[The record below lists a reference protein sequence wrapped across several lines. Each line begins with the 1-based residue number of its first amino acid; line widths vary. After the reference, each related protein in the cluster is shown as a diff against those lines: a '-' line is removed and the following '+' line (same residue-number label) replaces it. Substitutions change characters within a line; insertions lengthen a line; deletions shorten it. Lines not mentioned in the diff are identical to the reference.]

1 MAKYFEDLK
10 PVFYNNTSALYLS
23 DTFDA
28 LENMLPERVDMIFA
42 DPPYFLSNDGISCSG
57 GKAVSVNKGDW
68 DKISGIEAKHEFN
81 RRWIRLCKRVL
92 KHSGTIWISGT
103 LHNIYSVG
111 MGLEQEGFK
120 IINNITWQ
128 KTNPPPNLACR
139 CFTHSTET
147 VLWAQK
153 DDKRAKHYF
162 NYELM
167 KELAGGKQMRDV
179 WTGAL
184 TPTSEKRFGK
194 HPTQKPVYLLERI
207 LLSSTRE
214 GDIVLDPFCG
224 SSTTGVA
231 CKHLKRNYIG
241 IDNNADFI
249 NLSIERLKN
258 ESAEIF
264 HNGLQH
270 LGRLSTGMVIIPILK
285 KYMKTPNA

>member
-1 MAKYFEDLK
+1 MAKYFENLR
-10 PVFYNNTSALYLS
+10 PFYFDSNSALYLS
-23 DTFDA
+23 DTFAA
-28 LENMLPERVDMIFA
+28 LSQMVEGCIDMVFA

-68 DKISGIEAKHEFN
+68 DKIGSLEEKHEFN
-81 RRWIRLCKRVL
+81 RSWIRLCKRVL
-92 KHSGTIWISGT
+92 KPNGSIWISGT

-111 MGLEQEGFK
+111 MALEQEGFK

-153 DDKRAKHYF
+153 ADKSAHHFF

-167 KELAGGKQMRDV
+167 KEQNGGRQMKDV

-184 TPTSEKRFGK
+184 TPAVEKTHGR
-194 HPTQKPVYLLERI
+194 HPTQKPLYLLERI
-207 LLSSTRE
+207 LLASSRE
-214 GDIVLDPFCG
+214 NDLILDPFCG

-231 CKHLKRNYIG
+231 CKKLNRKYLG
-241 IDNNADFI
+241 IDNNEEFI
-249 NLSIERLKN
+249 KLSIERLKD
-258 ESAEIF
+258 I
-264 HNGLQH
+264 
-270 LGRLSTGMVIIPILK
+270 
-285 KYMKTPNA
+285 

>member
-1 MAKYFEDLK
+1 MGKYFEGLNPYYYD
-10 PVFYNNTSALYLS
+10 SSAALYLS
-23 DTFDA
+23 DTFEA
-28 LENMLPERVDMIFA
+28 LEKMLPERVDMIFA
-42 DPPYFLSNDGISCSG
+42 DPPYFLSNDGITCSA

-68 DKISGIEAKHEFN
+68 DKIAGVAEKHAFN
-81 RRWIRLCKRVL
+81 RRWIRLCRRVL
-92 KHSGTIWISGT
+92 KPNGTIWISGT

-111 MGLEQEGFK
+111 LALEQEGFK

-153 DDKRAKHYF
+153 DEKNARHYF

-167 KELAGGKQMRDV
+167 KQQNGGKQMKDV

-184 TPTSEKRFGK
+184 TPAVEKQFGK
-194 HPTQKPVYLLERI
+194 HPTQKPVYLLEKI
-207 LLSSTRE
+207 LLASTQE

-231 CKHLKRNYIG
+231 CKRLKRNYIG
-241 IDNNADFI
+241 IDNNLEFI
-249 NLSIERLKN
+249 RLSIERLKN
-258 ESAEIF
+258 E
-264 HNGLQH
+264 
-270 LGRLSTGMVIIPILK
+270 
-285 KYMKTPNA
+285 